1 MAKPERR
8 SEMPERQGAVPERP
22 MAWAATPTSTSA
34 GEKLRARTHV
44 RASEHKQ
51 EKPEWQTGE
60 TGPEG
65 QTGEP
70 YVWLASGGVY
80 QVSAAA
86 TASSPEEA
94 ERLVEERRATAL
106 VRLAR
111 REQAWRERRW
121 TVWAWS
127 CDHGGV
133 VVLQARARGWL
144 ARAKALA
151 GRRGAGGVKR
161 AGGQLCEC
169 EADIGGGRAAGSGIG
184 MRGGLGRS
192 ARAREAMSAE
202 GARARLQQ
210 AAREWLARRGGE
222 RELVRCSAELGMPG
236 WLRASEQELRRV
248 LQAEAAAAAE
258 AKATAAEAKAVAEV
272 KARAAAEAEA
282 AKAVTEAAARVANFF
297 AEAKAAEDK
306 AAAEAEAE
314 ALAAATA
321 EARALVEAEAE
332 AEAMARATAEAVDA
346 MKAAAT
352 AERRERRGLPRA
364 MRGQSGVGEAGGAAQ
379 AELRFAVSMAAEA
392 EKQARRLTAQA
403 REAQAI
409 LESLE
414 AVARGRYPLR
424 ARVEADGRR
433 QGGDRAEHRGRVRK
447 GGSAAAFGGVS
458 QVEEEWRD
466 HRAQDPGREGSVGGA
481 GQAGRCRCQP
491 VGWCAGRFKSLGK
504 CWARGSR
511 G

>member
-1 MAKPERR
+1 M
-8 SEMPERQGAVPERP
+8 
-22 MAWAATPTSTSA
+22 
-34 GEKLRARTHV
+34 
-44 RASEHKQ
+44 
-51 EKPEWQTGE
+51 
-60 TGPEG
+60 
-65 QTGEP
+65 
-70 YVWLASGGVY
+70 
-80 QVSAAA
+80 
-86 TASSPEEA
+86 
-94 ERLVEERRATAL
+94 
-106 VRLAR
+106 
-111 REQAWRERRW
+111 
-121 TVWAWS
+121 
-127 CDHGGV
+127 
-133 VVLQARARGWL
+133 
-144 ARAKALA
+144 
-151 GRRGAGGVKR
+151 KR
-161 AGGQLCEC
+161 AGEQLCEC

-184 MRGGLGRS
+184 MRGGLGRY
-192 ARAREAMSAE
+192 ARAREVMSAE

-210 AAREWLARRGGE
+210 AEREWLARRGVE

-403 REAQAI
+403 REAQVI

-491 VGWCAGRFKSLGK
+491 TSRMDG
-504 CWARGSR
+504 ARGIR
-511 G
+511 GGEARGWGVCLRVFVCMVSDASGGHRLVRLAGLRIHIQLFALRVVPGLLFVRVQLASDVCCQGTPLYERVRGRWFRVRDGALSCAVGVR